1 MRTRSLVIA
10 GAVLLGSAFVAL
22 PMLTGRSLET
32 TLSEFAANTRR
43 LTETTIRQPT
53 LAAAKGPSAPAAV
66 TLSQP
71 VRREIVEWDQTTG
84 RFDAVETVDIKAR
97 LNGYLQEVLFKDGQ
111 EVSKGDTLFVID
123 PRPAQNALALAEAEL
138 AQARTR
144 IANADLDV
152 ERGRPLLQRRVLSE
166 KVFDDRENVKR
177 EAESLARIAE
187 AKVKTAELDLSF
199 TRVAAPIS
207 GRIGRSLV
215 SPGNFVGGGGLGGTT
230 TLATIVSQDP
240 VYAYFDITETDALKY
255 KRLADAGATGADTAG
270 AGKAGARVEAALPDE
285 TGFPHIGRID
295 FFDNR
300 LDSATGSLRARAVFD
315 NKARLFAPGQFIRLR
330 LQGSV
335 RAPAILVPD
344 VAIGSDQG
352 NRFVVSVGSDDV
364 PVRKTVKLGP
374 LVDGLRVVRE
384 GLTIEDWIVVKGL
397 TRIRPGQ
404 KVAPT
409 REPLKVSEGVRP
421 PTGTASP

>member
-1 MRTRSLVIA
+1 MRTRTVVVA
-10 GAVLLGSAFVAL
+10 GVVLGTAALAVPA
-22 PMLTGRSLET
+22 LTGRSVS
-32 TLSEFAANTRR
+32 TLIADLAAGTRS

-53 LAAAKGPSAPAAV
+53 AAAPKGPNAPAAV
-66 TLSQP
+66 TVSQP
-71 VRREIVEWDQTTG
+71 VAREIVEWDQTTG
-84 RFDAVETVDIKAR
+84 RFEAVESVDIKAR
-97 LNGYLQEVLFKDGQ
+97 LNGYLQETLFKDGQ

-123 PRPAQNALALAEAEL
+123 PRPAQNALSLAQAEL
-138 AQARTR
+138 EQARTR

-152 ERGRPLLQRRVLSE
+152 ERGRPLLQRKVLSE
-166 KVFDDRENVKR
+166 KVFDDRENLKR

-207 GRIGRSLV
+207 GRIGRALV

-240 VYAYFDITETDALKY
+240 IYAYFDITEADALKY
-255 KRLADAGATGADTAG
+255 KRLADLSQAGAETGG
-270 AGKAGARVEAALPDE
+270 AGKTGARVEAALPDE
-285 TGFPHIGRID
+285 KGFPHVGRID

-335 RAPAILVPD
+335 KAAAILVPD
-344 VAIGSDQG
+344 EAIGSDQG
-352 NRFVVSVGSDDV
+352 NRFVVVVGADDT
-364 PVRKTVKLGP
+364 PVRKSVKLGP
-374 LVDGLRVVRE
+374 LVDGLRVVRD
-384 GLTIEDWIVVKGL
+384 GLTTDDWIVVKGL

-404 KVAPT
+404 KVAPK
-409 REPLKVSEGVRP
+409 REPIKVSSSG
-421 PTGTASP
+421 